1 MAAGRGL
8 RFAEPV
14 ADGSDEGRIKG
25 DLGTGRIRR
34 KIMTLKVGVL
44 VLGLMLPAGT
54 GFALTAEQAIA
65 DLQAAGYSRVE
76 VKRGL
81 SQMKV
86 EAIRGT
92 EKLELVLD
100 RATGAVLK
108 REQETV
114 RPGETTTPG
123 VSIRDR
129 NRDFVRG
136 GSASEDDDDN
146 GRRGRGSD
154 DAPGDDRGGDRDDD
168 DRDDDDRDDDD
179 DGDDDDRDDDDDD
192 RDDDDDDRDG
202 ED

>member
-1 MAAGRGL
+1 
-8 RFAEPV
+8 
-14 ADGSDEGRIKG
+14 
-25 DLGTGRIRR
+25 
-34 KIMTLKVGVL
+34 MTLKVGVL